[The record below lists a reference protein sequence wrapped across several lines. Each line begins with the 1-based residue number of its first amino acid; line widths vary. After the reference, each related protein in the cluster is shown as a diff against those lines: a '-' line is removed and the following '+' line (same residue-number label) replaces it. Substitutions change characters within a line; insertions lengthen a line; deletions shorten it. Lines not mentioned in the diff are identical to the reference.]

1 MELTESRI
9 QSDIFVHHWNTYP
22 GQRGLLFLVHNTPR
36 NKLDGAR
43 LKAMGMVAG
52 VSDLVF
58 FAPDGQVF
66 AIEVK
71 TDTGRQ
77 QPVQKDWQ
85 RKVESVGIKYVI
97 VRSVEDFEELVM
109 AELA

>member
-9 QSDIFVHHWNTYP
+9 QSDIFIWHHNTYP
-22 GQRGLLFLVHNTPR
+22 AQRGLLFLVHNTPK

-71 TDTGRQ
+71 TETGRQ

-85 RKVESVGIKYVI
+85 EKVESIGVKYVI
-97 VRSVEDFEELVM
+97 VRSVEDFERLVM
-109 AELA
+109 DELS